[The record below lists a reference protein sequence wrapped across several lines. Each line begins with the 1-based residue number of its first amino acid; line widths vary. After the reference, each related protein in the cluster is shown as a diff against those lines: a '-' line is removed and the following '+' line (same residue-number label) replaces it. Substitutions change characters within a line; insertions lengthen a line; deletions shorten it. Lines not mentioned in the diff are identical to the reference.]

1 MINKRREGVIR
12 ALLVVSVRTYTKL
25 AETRVSR
32 LNKVD
37 DRQKGSPGDVVK
49 IIVNKV
55 DASII
60 DVRTLSNFSQK
71 T

>member
-37 DRQKGSPGDVVK
+37 DRQKDSPGDVVK